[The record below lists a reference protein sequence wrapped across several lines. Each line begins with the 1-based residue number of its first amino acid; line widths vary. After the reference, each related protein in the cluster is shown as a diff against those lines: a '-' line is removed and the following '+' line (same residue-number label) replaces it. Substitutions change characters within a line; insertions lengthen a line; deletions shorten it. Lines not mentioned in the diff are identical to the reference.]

1 MTILPPDP
9 NQSKSQKSSS
19 KLINPMLNS
28 KRTTAFT
35 AIAAILAAGISFKA
49 SINVSTNSAQTA
61 ETTQQQPILPGTY
74 ERVNMDMAIVEAQ
87 AILGP
92 GIEIS
97 SSKTIELYQWKDR
110 NGNCITATFKDG
122 LLQEKNRRCL

>member
-9 NQSKSQKSSS
+9 NQSTSRKPSHQ
-19 KLINPMLNS
+19 LINPMLNS

-49 SINVSTNSAQTA
+49 SIDVSTNSAKTA
-61 ETTQQQPILPGTY
+61 EIIQQPILPGIY
-74 ERVNMDMAIVEAQ
+74 ERVNMDMAIVEVQ

-97 SSKTIELYQWKDR
+97 SSKTIETYQWKDR

-122 LLQEKNRRCL
+122 LLQEKNRQCSG